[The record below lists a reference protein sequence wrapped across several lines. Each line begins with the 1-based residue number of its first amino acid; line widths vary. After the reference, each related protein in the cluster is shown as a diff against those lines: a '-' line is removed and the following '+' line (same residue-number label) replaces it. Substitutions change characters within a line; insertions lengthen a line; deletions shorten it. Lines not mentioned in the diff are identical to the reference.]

1 MKSSCLFP
9 RPTERVVFRAYYCH
23 LVPRCAGCYAITSFD
38 DDILYIG
45 KSIDLKR
52 RFLEHINS
60 SKNNTKV
67 SICGLIWFYY
77 YVADMKCISDIEKSW
92 MKQHTEAH
100 GQLPTLNIL
109 YAPCV

>member
-9 RPTERVVFRAYYCH
+9 RPTERVVFRAYYCY

-60 SKNNTKV
+60 SK
-67 SICGLIWFYY
+67 
-77 YVADMKCISDIEKSW
+77 
-92 MKQHTEAH
+92 KQHKSVYLWFNMVLLLCCRYEMH
-100 GQLPTLNIL
+100 
-109 YAPCV
+109 